1 MGSGRWPACPPWPF
15 ITRSILFFLSIILL
29 SPHFTV
35 TLLLGHHLSSP
46 ATRLNNQPTLFKF
59 TMQFKLLAALLFGA
73 TALALPQAT
82 GTSSSSA
89 TDEETALLDSIPSSI
104 LTVMETAIPAN
115 WWSEIMDPS
124 SRDSIISE
132 IQAGTMPA
140 WYNNLPSSV
149 KAWATT
155 AGANFAESLLG
166 GSAVATATGM
176 ATADA
181 NAATGT
187 ASVAIATATASGS
200 SGLAGSAG
208 SSAAVSS
215 LVSSAPSATTPKA
228 GSASS
233 AAPSAASS
241 AASSAHAS
249 ATSTGGAPVATGSV
263 ALSMAGVAGILG
275 LALAL

>member
-1 MGSGRWPACPPWPF
+1 
-15 ITRSILFFLSIILL
+15 
-29 SPHFTV
+29 
-35 TLLLGHHLSSP
+35 
-46 ATRLNNQPTLFKF
+46 
-59 TMQFKLLAALLFGA
+59 MQFKLLAALLFGA

-89 TDEETALLDSIPSSI
+89 TDDETALLDSIPTSI
-104 LTVMETAIPAN
+104 LAVIETAIPTS
-115 WWSEIMDPS
+115 WLSEIMDPS

-140 WYNNLPSSV
+140 WYNSLPSSV

-155 AGANFAESLLG
+155 AGGSFADALLG
-166 GSAVATATGM
+166 SSAVATATGM

-187 ASVAIATATASGS
+187 ASVAVATATGS
-200 SGLAGSAG
+200 SGSAG

-215 LVSSAPSATTPKA
+215 VVL
-228 GSASS
+228 SASS
-233 AAPSAASS
+233 AATSKAASASS

-249 ATSTGGAPVATGSV
+249 ATSTGGAPVATGGV